1 MASAGQALEAALAD
15 MLAEMRDL
23 LPPPTPGVP
32 DPNVSIATVSERAL
46 AVGNWRG
53 NERRGTLAAA
63 PLKGGRLD
71 AVVRFQFWAPND
83 PDGHGPIDVDE
94 SINEL
99 HGRLLAAKETLRAA
113 GFLRAQAE
121 TTQSA
126 EPVFVPQVSAWRK
139 TTDYRVLYEFH
150 YQDDDEAKSLI
161 ARIPVDTNA
170 ILKESMTIT
179 DQMARWDDE
188 AANPLI
194 IHGRA
199 RIAGLTALKFIPGAN
214 PAGAVTVTRSFEG
227 AGGAP
232 TAHGSLADFLTAVAG
247 PNATQRHD
255 SVTFVS
261 IGDFLA
267 AFAPAGDPVEL
278 GNPDPN
284 QPGVMDSYIP
294 LSLAFSAPVE
304 LPASGDLFSITF
316 ANPPADPPIFDQVAV
331 VYLRATH

>member
-23 LPPPTPGVP
+23 LPPPTAGVP
-32 DPNVSIATVSERAL
+32 DPNVSIVSVSERAL

-71 AVVRFQFWAPND
+71 AVVRFQFWANG
-83 PDGHGPIDVDE
+83 PDGPIDVDE

-113 GFLRAQAE
+113 GFLRARAE

-126 EPVFVPQVSAWRK
+126 EPIFVPAVSAWRK

-150 YQDDDEAKSLI
+150 YQDDDGARSLI
-161 ARIPVDTNA
+161 SRIPVDTNA
-170 ILKESMTIT
+170 VPDELTTIT
-179 DQMARWDDE
+179 DDLVRWDE
-188 AANPLI
+188 QSATPLTVL
-194 IHGRA
+194 GRA
-199 RIAGLTALKFIPGAN
+199 RITGVTALEFMPGAN
-214 PAGAVTVTRSFEG
+214 PTGKVTLTRSFNG
-227 AGGAP
+227 AVGTP
-232 TAHGSLADFLTAVAG
+232 NDHGSLADFLTAVAD
-247 PNATQRHD
+247 PNAMQRHD
-255 SVTFVS
+255 SVTFAS

-284 QPGVMDSYIP
+284 QPGVVDSYTP
-294 LSLAFSAPVE
+294 LLAAFLPAIE
-304 LPASGDLFSITF
+304 LPTSGDLFSVTF
-316 ANPPADPPIFDQVAV
+316 EKPSFDQLAV

>member
-15 MLAEMRDL
+15 MLAEMRNL
-23 LPPPTPGVP
+23 LPPPTAGVP
-32 DPNVSIATVSERAL
+32 EPNVSIASVSERAL

-53 NERRGTLAAA
+53 NERRGTLSAA
-63 PLKGGRLD
+63 PLKGGRIE

-83 PDGHGPIDVDE
+83 VDGHGPIPVDE

-113 GFLRAQAE
+113 GFLRAKAE

-150 YQDDDEAKSLI
+150 YQDDDDAKSLI
-161 ARIPVDTNA
+161 SEIPVKTNA
-170 ILKESMTIT
+170 LPGELMTIT
-179 DQMARWDDE
+179 NEMARWGDQ
-188 AANPLI
+188 AANALVI
-194 IHGRA
+194 QGRA
-199 RIAGLTALKFIPGAN
+199 RIAGLTALAFIPGAT
-214 PAGAVTVTRSFEG
+214 PPGTVTVTRSFEG
-227 AGGAP
+227 APGLP
-232 TAHGSLADFLTAVAG
+232 TVHGSLADFLTAVAG
-247 PNATQRHD
+247 ANATQRHD
-255 SVTFVS
+255 SVTFAS

-267 AFAPAGDPVEL
+267 AFALAGEPVEL

-284 QPGVMDSYIP
+284 QVGVLDSYIP
-294 LSLAFSAPVE
+294 LSLAFLLAVE
-304 LPASGDLFSITF
+304 LPG
-316 ANPPADPPIFDQVAV
+316 PADFFSVTFSNSPFDPVAV

>member
-32 DPNVSIATVSERAL
+32 EPNVSIATVSERAL

-53 NERRGTLAAA
+53 NERRGTLGAA

-71 AVVRFQFWAPND
+71 AVVRFQFWANG
-83 PDGHGPIDVDE
+83 PDGPIDVDE

-113 GFLRAQAE
+113 GFLRAKAE

-126 EPVFVPQVSAWRK
+126 EPIFVPQVSAWRK

-150 YQDDDEAKSLI
+150 YQDDDEAMSLI

-170 ILKESMTIT
+170 IPKESMTIT
-179 DQMARWDDE
+179 DQMARWDEE

-199 RIAGLTALKFIPGAN
+199 RVAGLTALKFIPGAN
-214 PAGAVTVTRSFEG
+214 PTGTVIVTRSFEG

-232 TAHGSLADFLTAVAG
+232 TAHASLADFLTAVAG

-255 SVTFVS
+255 SVTFAS

-294 LSLAFSAPVE
+294 LSLAFPAPVE

-316 ANPPADPPIFDQVAV
+316 APPSDPPIFDLLAV

>member
-63 PLKGGRLD
+63 PLKGGRLE
-71 AVVRFQFWAPND
+71 AVVRFQFWAPNE
-83 PDGHGPIDVDE
+83 PDGNGPIDVDE

-113 GFLRAQAE
+113 GFLRAKAE

-150 YQDDDEAKSLI
+150 YQDDDEAMSLI
-161 ARIPVDTNA
+161 SEIPVNTNA
-170 ILKESMTIT
+170 LVGELTTIT
-179 DQMARWDDE
+179 DQMARWGDQ
-188 AANPLI
+188 AATALVI
-194 IHGRA
+194 QGRA
-199 RIAGLTALKFIPGAN
+199 RIAGMTALAFIPGAT
-214 PAGAVTVTRSFEG
+214 PPGTVTVTRSFEG
-227 AGGAP
+227 APGLP
-232 TAHGSLADFLTAVAG
+232 TAHSSLADFLTAVAG
-247 PNATQRHD
+247 ANATQRHD
-255 SVTFVS
+255 AVTFAS
-261 IGDFLA
+261 IADFLA

-278 GNPDPN
+278 GNPDLN
-284 QPGVMDSYIP
+284 QPGVVDSYTP
-294 LSLAFSAPVE
+294 LSLAFLPAIE
-304 LPASGDLFSITF
+304 LPGTADFFSAAF
-316 ANPPADPPIFDQVAV
+316 KNPPLDPPIFDPVAV